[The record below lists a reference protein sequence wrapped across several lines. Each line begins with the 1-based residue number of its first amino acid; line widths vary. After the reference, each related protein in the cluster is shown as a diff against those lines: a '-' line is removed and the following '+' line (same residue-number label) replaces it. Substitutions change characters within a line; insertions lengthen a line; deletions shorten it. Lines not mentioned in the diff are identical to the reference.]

1 MAATNPSTILLKG
14 DPIAKEADATEA
26 ITPGDLV
33 ERYNNSGSVG
43 LRKHSTAGGNA
54 GRLFAKE
61 NDIAGDDLNDDYAS
75 GEVVQFWAC
84 RPGDEVYAWLA
95 DGENASIGSF
105 LESNGDGTLKVAD
118 EDGDSA
124 GLERTQSIVAIAL
137 ENVNLSASSNTTDG
151 RIKVEVV

>member
-1 MAATNPSTILLKG
+1 MAASTPSTIILKG
-14 DPIAKEADATEA
+14 DPIAKELEGSEA
-26 ITPGDLV
+26 ITPGHLV
-33 ERYNNSGSVG
+33 ERYNNSGTANV
-43 LRKHSTAGGNA
+43 RKHSTAGGNA

-61 NDIAGDDLNDDYAS
+61 NDIAGDDLTDAYAS
-75 GEVVQFWAC
+75 GEVVEFWAC

-118 EDGDSA
+118 EVGDSA

-137 ENVNLSASSNTTDG
+137 ENLDLSASSNTADG